1 MRLRGFVSTFSL
13 LVLLGFITTALA
25 QQQGGTLRIA
35 YTSIQQLD
43 PYKTAVNDETNA
55 ASLVYDP
62 LFVIGKDDFQPVPHL
77 AQSWQAIDDT
87 TWEFTLRQGV
97 MFHDGNEVFPTGQ
110 SREVTAEDV
119 VYSVERFLDVST
131 AFTLGDIEAVEAVDR
146 YTVRI
151 TTADP
156 DPFLIADSNRLTRVY
171 IVPREAVE
179 HFGEEG
185 FARNPIGSGP
195 FKLTAFVPDQSV
207 RFERNDDYWLPVHLD
222 AVEFVFIPDPTVQLI
237 AVEADEVD
245 VITYVFNIDSV
256 AQVEGTPGLSLYP
269 RGGSYRGLGFNVT
282 TPPFDEFAVR
292 DAISK
297 AIDIDAAVQSVV
309 APFGLRA
316 YGQVPPWVEFEQDPA
331 LADLWS
337 YDPEEALAI
346 LAEAGFAPGASG
358 VLERDGVPL
367 SFPIKTIAGSQVR
380 VLTILVTQ
388 LQQLGI
394 DARLQQQDL
403 AVWAEDL
410 QTGNDTGVFFN
421 YSFAGTTGLYAL
433 FHSRNHGTTNTAFY
447 ANPEVDALLDE
458 ASRSV
463 DFEARNAA
471 WLAAQRQIMTDR
483 AGIPLYF
490 EFGYSIVN
498 DRVHDWVVPWG
509 GLNLVTIENNVYL
522 ED

>member
-1 MRLRGFVSTFSL
+1 VSVRRCL
-13 LVLLGFITTALA
+13 LVLSWCALFGVGTTAVA

-43 PYKTAVNDETNA
+43 PFKSAANNETDA
-55 ASLVYDP
+55 ASLVFDA
-62 LFVIGKDDFQPVPHL
+62 LFVISDDDFQPVPHL
-77 AQSWQAIDDT
+77 AESWRAIDDT

-97 MFHDGNEVFPTGQ
+97 MFQDGNEVFPAGEA
-110 SREVTAEDV
+110 REVTADDV
-119 VYSVERFLDVST
+119 VYSVERFLEVST
-131 AFTLGDIEAVEAVDR
+131 AFNLGNVESAEAVDR

-156 DPFLIADSNRLTRVY
+156 DPFLIPDANRLARVY
-171 IVPREAVE
+171 VIPREAVD

-195 FKLTAFVPDQSV
+195 FKLESFVPDQRV
-207 RFERNDDYWLPVHLD
+207 RFVRNEDYWLPVNLD

-237 AVEADEVD
+237 AIEAGEVD
-245 VITYVFNIDSV
+245 AITYVFNIDSV
-256 AQVEGTPGLSLYP
+256 AQVEATPGLVLHA

-297 AIDIDAAVQSVV
+297 AMDIDAAVEAVI
-309 APFGLRA
+309 APFGMRA
-316 YGQVPPWVEFEQDPA
+316 YGQVPPWVEFEQDPS
-331 LADLWS
+331 LADLWT
-337 YDPEEALAI
+337 YDPDEALAI
-346 LAEAGFAPGASG
+346 LAEEGFTPGPDG
-358 VLERDGVPL
+358 ILQRDGVRL
-367 SFPIKTIAGSQVR
+367 SFPVKTIAGSQVR

-394 DARLQQQDL
+394 DARLQQQDV

-410 QTGNDTGVFFN
+410 QTGNDTGMFFN
-421 YSFAGTTGLYAL
+421 YSFAGTTGLDSL
-433 FHSRNHGTTNTAFY
+433 FHSRNRGATNTAFY
-447 ANPEVDALLDE
+447 SNPEVDELLDL
-458 ASRSV
+458 ASRSL
-463 DFEARNAA
+463 DFEQRNAA
-471 WLAAQRQIMTDR
+471 WLEAQRLIMADR

-498 DRVHDWVVPWG
+498 ERVKDWIVPWS
-509 GLNLVTIENNVYL
+509 GLDLVSLQNNVYL